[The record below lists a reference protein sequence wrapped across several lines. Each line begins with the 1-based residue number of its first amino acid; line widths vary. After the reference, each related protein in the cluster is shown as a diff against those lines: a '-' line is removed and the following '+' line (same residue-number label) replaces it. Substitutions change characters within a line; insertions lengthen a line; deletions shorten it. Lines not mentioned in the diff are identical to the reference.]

1 MAMSSKQKLYMGAGI
16 GLMSI
21 LALLGF
27 AGEAKADEV
36 PEPKPED
43 ETDPQDVLDALLSD
57 TPTPGKFY
65 RIVKGNNLTGIAKKA
80 LDKAVSGRGSGS
92 DDAQTRVRYMKCVSG
107 SGWNRELYGI
117 QGDFT
122 DGFPS
127 YTSPDG
133 VSIRSAFYPDHDNA
147 ISAILNRNLP
157 DRGDLRR
164 SGAGYTGGR
173 GINYGLLW
181 LPAVNKE
188 TLAEFQEPQC
198 EQQKWEDGTSAM
210 EPPAMLFQL
219 FEGG

>member
-1 MAMSSKQKLYMGAGI
+1 MAMTSKQKIYMGAGV
-16 GLMSI
+16 GLMAL

-36 PEPKPED
+36 PEPTPDD
-43 ETDPQDVLDALLSD
+43 ETNAQDVLDALLAD

-65 RIVKGNNLTGIAKKA
+65 KIVQGDNLTKIVRAA
-80 LDKAVSGRGSGS
+80 LDKAVPGRGSGG
-92 DDAQTRVRYMKCVSG
+92 DDSQTRVRYMKCVSG
-107 SGWNRELYGI
+107 GGWNRGLYGI

-122 DGFPS
+122 DGFPG
-127 YTSPDG
+127 YTSPDSM
-133 VSIRSAFYPDHDNA
+133 SIRSAFFPDHDNA
-147 ISAILNRNLP
+147 ISAILNKKMP

-164 SGAGYTGGR
+164 SGAGYSGGR
-173 GINYGLLW
+173 GNSYGLLW

-198 EQQKWEDGTSAM
+198 EQQKWPDDTSAM
-210 EPPAMLFQL
+210 EPPAMLFKL

>member
-1 MAMSSKQKLYMGAGI
+1 MAMTSKQKLYMGAGI

-27 AGEAKADEV
+27 AGVAKADVEE
-36 PEPKPED
+36 EPKPED
-43 ETDPQDVLDALLSD
+43 ETNPQDVLDVLLAEE
-57 TPTPGKFY
+57 PTPGKFY
-65 RIVKGNNLTGIAKKA
+65 KIVEGDNLTRIVKDA
-80 LDKAVSGRGSGS
+80 LDKAVPGRGSGG

-107 SGWNRELYGI
+107 SEWNRAHYGI

-122 DGFPS
+122 DGFPG
-127 YTSPDG
+127 YTSPDSM
-133 VSIRSAFYPDHDNA
+133 SIRSAFYPDHDNA
-147 ISAILNRNLP
+147 ISAILNKKMP

-164 SGAGYTGGR
+164 SGAGYSGGR
-173 GINYGLLW
+173 GSSYGLLW

-188 TLAEFQEPQC
+188 ALAEFQEPQC

-210 EPPAMLFQL
+210 EPPDMLFKL